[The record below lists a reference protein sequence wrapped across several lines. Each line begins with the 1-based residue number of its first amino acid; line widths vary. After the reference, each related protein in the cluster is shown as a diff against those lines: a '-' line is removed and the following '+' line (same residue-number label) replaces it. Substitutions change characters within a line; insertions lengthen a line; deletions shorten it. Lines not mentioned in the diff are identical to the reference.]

1 MTYVALYR
9 KYRPAGFD
17 ELVGQEHVARTLAN
31 AVIKGNVVHA
41 YLFCGPRGTGKT
53 SVAKILA
60 AAVNCAQPQQG
71 SPCGECASCRRFM
84 NGESMDVMEIDAA
97 SNRGIDEIRDLRERV
112 KYAPAQEKHKVYIID
127 EVHMMTGEAF
137 NALLKTLEEPPEAVI
152 FILATTEPH
161 KIPLTV
167 LSRCQRFDFQRIS
180 EDGLKRRLFEIAT
193 AEGIAVDEDAVAMI
207 ARKAQGGMRDAVGL
221 LDQCAGFSDVGVSVQ
236 TVCAVLG
243 TVDGQ
248 FISKLAD
255 DIMAAALPE
264 VLAAVGE
271 LVRSGKDLRQFT
283 YDLIEHL
290 REMLLREISGKKED
304 KSSRILSVIKLLT
317 ESDSRLRYSLDPG
330 LTLELAMIEA
340 CGWQP
345 ESASFPAVADAAPAN
360 RAGGGSVKN
369 VETAKRIEEVKEVV
383 QGQPSS
389 VVNNAEGA
397 RDSAASTEGVG
408 TLKNTKEEKTEKIKK
423 PVPEREVAGV
433 KNANETKETE
443 MIAPIASA
451 EKFIID
457 KNVSEKK
464 PEAKETAPVGIER
477 VCQSWDKIREIIG
490 KESVALRAFLE
501 HARPVSIE
509 GRGGRSLLVLGF
521 AEDYAVHM
529 NNVIERRKNKELLE
543 KIAGEV
549 LNTDILINGIL
560 TAMEDVPP
568 EPPPDDGMQGYL
580 FG

>member
-9 KYRPAGFD
+9 KYRPASFD
-17 ELVGQEHVARTLAN
+17 ELVGQEPVARTLAN
-31 AVIKGNVVHA
+31 AVIKGNIVHA

-60 AAVNCAQPQQG
+60 MAVNCAQPQQG
-71 SPCGECASCRRFM
+71 SPCGECASCCRFM
-84 NGESMDVMEIDAA
+84 NGESMDIMEIDAA

-137 NALLKTLEEPPEAVI
+137 NALLKTLEEPPESVI

-180 EDGLKRRLFEIAT
+180 EDGLRRRLCEIAA
-193 AEGIAVDEDAVAMI
+193 AEGIKVDEDAVAMI

-221 LDQCAGFSDVGVSVQ
+221 LDQCAGFADDGVSVQ

-248 FISKLAD
+248 FIAKLAD
-255 DIMAAALPE
+255 NITTSALPE

-290 REMLLREISGKKED
+290 REMLLKEIGGKKED

-340 CGWQP
+340 CGWKP
-345 ESASFPAVADAAPAN
+345 EAASFPAVADVVSAKSGSFAKGVGVAKETVLGQSSLGVKSTEGEGDSGN
-360 RAGGGSVKN
+360 TTEGGGSLK
-369 VETAKRIEEVKEVV
+369 KIEE
-383 QGQPSS
+383 
-389 VVNNAEGA
+389 
-397 RDSAASTEGVG
+397 
-408 TLKNTKEEKTEKIKK
+408 EKIEKIKK
-423 PVPEREVAGV
+423 PVPEQ
-433 KNANETKETE
+433 ETKAAKNNDKIKTTE
-443 MIAPIASA
+443 VINSVAPT

-457 KNVSEKK
+457 EAVPDKKQEVKEAADVS
-464 PEAKETAPVGIER
+464 IER
-477 VCQSWDKIREIIG
+477 VRESWDRIRELIG
-490 KESVALRAFLE
+490 KENIALRAFLE
-501 HARPVSIE
+501 HAMPVSIE
-509 GRGGRSLLVLGF
+509 SRGGKNLLVVGF

-543 KIAGEV
+543 KKAGEV
-549 LNTDILINGIL
+549 LQADIVVNGIL
-560 TAMEDVPP
+560 TAIEEVPS
-568 EPPPDDGMQGYL
+568 EAPPDDGLQGNL